1 MHLSSKLK
9 DPLDAE
15 FIMSVNE
22 GLEGCQIKLNRPLP
36 FKWGR
41 RDCIPDDSAKWT
53 PYPFEA
59 TKTEKHSNTYGH
71 GDRVLKDLKGD
82 FDLSARE
89 SISLMATHG
98 LNQRT
103 FNFEEV
109 TKYKWSGG
117 SERGTISRMYY
128 KSLNGKSFKPEH
140 CFGCPYG
147 GYHLGDINGEPVD
160 GAAYGVHCHD
170 YWINPDIGNRAKNGP
185 CHFRFSPGNTL
196 HTVLLLGNI

>member
-1 MHLSSKLK
+1 MFAQRFGNRSLFFLLQKL
-9 DPLDAE
+9 
-15 FIMSVNE
+15 
-22 GLEGCQIKLNRPLP
+22 
-36 FKWGR
+36 
-41 RDCIPDDSAKWT
+41 T
-53 PYPFEA
+53 
-59 TKTEKHSNTYGH
+59 
-71 GDRVLKDLKGD
+71 
-82 FDLSARE
+82 
-89 SISLMATHG
+89 
-98 LNQRT
+98 
-103 FNFEEV
+103 NFEEV

-196 HTVLLLGNI
+196 HTVYFY